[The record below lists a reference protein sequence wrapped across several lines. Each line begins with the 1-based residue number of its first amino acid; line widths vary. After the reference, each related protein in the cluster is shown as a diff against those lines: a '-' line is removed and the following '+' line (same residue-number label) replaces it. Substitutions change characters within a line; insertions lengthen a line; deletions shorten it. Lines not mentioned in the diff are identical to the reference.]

1 MAKLQH
7 KNPEYSVLNKH
18 EATVLL
24 RFRFPKNRH
33 SKKTHVSRWTSKKRR
48 IKPSSLLM
56 LSLNSNGD
64 GIKYVR
70 QREKSSWRETE
81 NGNGM
86 LSSAEWCFCWLMN
99 LLSVRFAQARDGKK
113 TRKTQYFQCG
123 AAYIFRFSFVGGCD
137 LRKTFALHMAMEP
150 VVRNSLAHTH
160 TIVFFLPIPRHF
172 PLQCINTFI
181 LSKRFTNQN
190 KSEIM
195 HEFWIFSV
203 ALTRI
208 LRSKI

>member
-113 TRKTQYFQCG
+113 LEKRNIFSVVLHIFSDLVLLV
-123 AAYIFRFSFVGGCD
+123 AAIFAKLLRSTWQWSRWFVT
-137 LRKTFALHMAMEP
+137 L
-150 VVRNSLAHTH
+150 SHTH